1 MAHRKISHKADGRKV
16 VALAVTGMVGMVGM
30 GAVWLPFMSDRDK
43 IRGMAEDENMTE
55 EERFK
60 MMREMQL
67 QMSKERAGQGQGQQE
82 SHPQPQPQLQLPPAN
97 LKERL
102 TRSGLNGERSHK
114 SSGSMWKN
122 MTQARG
128 G

>member
-16 VALAVTGMVGMVGM
+16 VALAVTGM

-82 SHPQPQPQLQLPPAN
+82 SHPQPQLPPAN